1 VVAGAR
7 GVRAENLAARDGQA
21 MPARRTNQDATIGF
35 TPNLEYRPVRAETF
49 WSYYRGMN
57 PLFDDL
63 FAGRGLFL
71 LQETA
76 TPGSAAK
83 AGRFW
88 SGVWSGVLR
97 VFGL

>member
-1 VVAGAR
+1 
-7 GVRAENLAARDGQA
+7 
-21 MPARRTNQDATIGF
+21 
-35 TPNLEYRPVRAETF
+35 VRAETF

-63 FAGRGLFL
+63 FAGRGVFV

-76 TPGSAAK
+76 TAGAGAR

-88 SGVWSGVLR
+88 ATVWNGVLK

>member
-1 VVAGAR
+1 
-7 GVRAENLAARDGQA
+7 
-21 MPARRTNQDATIGF
+21 
-35 TPNLEYRPVRAETF
+35 
-49 WSYYRGMN
+49 MN

-63 FAGRGLFL
+63 FAGRGLFI

-76 TPGSAAK
+76 SGGPAGK

-88 SGVWSGVLR
+88 SSVWNGVLK

>member
-1 VVAGAR
+1 
-7 GVRAENLAARDGQA
+7 
-21 MPARRTNQDATIGF
+21 MPARRVNQDATMGF
-35 TPNLEYRPVRAETF
+35 TPNLAYRPARAETF

-63 FAGRGLFL
+63 FSGRGLFI

-76 TPGSAAK
+76 SEGSATRA
-83 AGRFW
+83 ANFW
-88 SGVWSGVLR
+88 ATVWNGVLK